1 MDIVLTA
8 IVGLIAS
15 VMTAYVTYR
24 LTTRQEKRRHERDI
38 AVRLAEI
45 PSTRDD
51 ATRIMAVQFAEGV
64 LVIEREGESD
74 RHRVFL
80 PAGSRVT
87 LGRGQENHIVIDKPS
102 VSRTHAAFRSSD
114 GTTFV
119 EPLGANTPIMVN
131 GSEISKPKQ
140 LRQGD
145 VITLSDVQDVSVT
158 FVEITR

>member
-51 ATRIMAVQFAEGV
+51 ATR
-64 LVIEREGESD
+64 ESD